1 MTTQM
6 DEHLLKHKKEARSRE
21 TLFRVTYQHQ
31 GQLIQVAD
39 YKANLII
46 SISTMIISGIIALI
60 GFGFAS
66 GTGEKYGYLLVVP
79 VVVIVLSCVIALVY
93 AILAARPKFVYP
105 NSRIK
110 TENRSSLLFFRSIAT
125 YSQSDYLARMKDLL
139 DNEDEIYEQMTIDL
153 YNQGIVL
160 KRKYD
165 LLRIA
170 YTILMYGFIASVIAF
185 LIMVAV
191 EA

>member
-1 MTTQM
+1 M
-6 DEHLLKHKKEARSRE
+6 DEHSLKHKKEGRSRE
-21 TLFRVTYQHQ
+21 TLFRVAYQHQ
-31 GQLIQVAD
+31 GQMIQVAD

-66 GTGEKYGYLLVVP
+66 GTGEKYGYLLAVP
-79 VVVIVLSCVIALVY
+79 VIVIVLSCVIALVF
-93 AILAARPKFVYP
+93 AIQAARPKFVYP

-125 YSQSDYLARMKDLL
+125 YSQTEYLDRMKELL
-139 DNEDEIYEQMTIDL
+139 ENEDEIYEQMTIDL

-165 LLRIA
+165 LLRTA
-170 YTILMYGFIASVIAF
+170 YTVLMYGFVASVIAF
-185 LIMVAV
+185 LVMMVV
-191 EA
+191 QP